1 MIDDFEPV
9 NTNEKERGVILIPEI
24 VE

>member
-24 VE
+24 VK